1 MKKSG
6 STTEQQQNPTVWGP
20 RGSSRP
26 AAPLASRP
34 AQRDRVV
41 EAIHGSHRVRT
52 PTRCVGARGVASLE
66 SAQSQYPEGLPLPKS
81 WLSIRSKRLRAS
93 RASLRPLMPSPV
105 HASDP
110 LHTNTQKAIRFTAS
124 PAVKMSTG
132 PYLISSHLISSRLI
146 LSHLISSPRGDMA
159 RTPHVHRAR
168 ISQLARMPLFALA
181 IFPSPELACS
191 ARLLPTSPQ
200 HQPTSTTTP
209 ALASRTSS
217 ASPTAGPGVVK
228 PAGSG
233 ACDEPAWRRST
244 MWAISTMWTM
254 ANAVSHAHWAVR

>member
-41 EAIHGSHRVRT
+41 RPIHGSHRVRT

-124 PAVKMSTG
+124 PAVKMSTA
-132 PYLISSHLISSRLI
+132 YWALSHLISSHLVSSHLISSHLISERRHGADTTRASSTHIATRKDAPLCF
-146 LSHLISSPRGDMA
+146 SHLPIPR
-159 RTPHVHRAR
+159 
-168 ISQLARMPLFALA
+168 
-181 IFPSPELACS
+181 
-191 ARLLPTSPQ
+191 ARLLSTATPNI
-200 HQPTSTTTP
+200 TSTSANLDDDACAGEP
-209 ALASRTSS
+209 HEQRLAHRR
-217 ASPTAGPGVVK
+217 AGRRE
-228 PAGSG
+228 
-233 ACDEPAWRRST
+233 ACGERRL
-244 MWAISTMWTM
+244 
-254 ANAVSHAHWAVR
+254 